1 MNTAEKVKTLFWIVT
16 NLKSSGHITLKEL
29 NSKWVYNPLSEGRPF
44 DRNTF
49 RNHLNCIE
57 EIFGI
62 TIEYTRNGYSIDDS
76 TATNAHSFQD
86 MLVSHVQDIDF
97 YTKFKELGDKI
108 QTDDIPGGAQYLDA
122 IGKALTENLRLH
134 IEHRKF
140 VDDKSRHLTIEPY
153 CIKSKERRWYLLA
166 RNVETGEMRTYAL
179 DRMLSLELTEEHFTP
194 DSSIDLNKYYSNC
207 IGVYTN
213 NTSFTEVVIRVTE
226 FQAKYLHTLPLHSS
240 QREISPCV
248 FKYQVDVTPDLIN
261 EILKM
266 GANAEVLEPLSLR
279 ETVMG
284 VIEKMN
290 GNYCKE
296 MIYL

>member
-16 NLKSSGHITLKEL
+16 NLKSSRHITLKEL

-97 YTKFKELGDKI
+97 YTKFKELGNKI

-122 IGKALTENLRLH
+122 IGKALTYNLRMH
-134 IEHRKF
+134 VEYKKF
-140 VDDKSRHLTIEPY
+140 IDENSNLLTLEPY
-153 CIKSKERRWYLLA
+153 CIKTKDRRWYLLA
-166 RNVETGEMRTYAL
+166 RNVDTGEMRTYAL
-179 DRMLSLELTEEHFTP
+179 DRILSLELTKEHFVPNP
-194 DSSIDLNKYYSNC
+194 DIDVKRHYSNC
-207 IGVYTN
+207 IGVYADDATH
-213 NTSFTEVVIRVTE
+213 SQVIIRVSNLL
-226 FQAKYLHTLPLHSS
+226 AKYLRTLPLHQS
-240 QREISPCV
+240 QTEISPCV
-248 FKYQVDVTPDLIN
+248 FQYHIDVTPDLIN

-266 GANAEVLEPLSLR
+266 GANATVLQPESLR
-279 ETVMG
+279 QTVTDEIG
-284 VIEKMN
+284 KMLV
-290 GNYCKE
+290 NYK
-296 MIYL
+296 